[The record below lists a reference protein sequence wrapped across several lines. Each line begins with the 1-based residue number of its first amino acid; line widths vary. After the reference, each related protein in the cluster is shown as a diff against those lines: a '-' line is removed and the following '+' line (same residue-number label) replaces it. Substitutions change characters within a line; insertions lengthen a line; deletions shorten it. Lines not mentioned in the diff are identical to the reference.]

1 MSLRLQLENGK
12 IKEYRT
18 WLDTSTDA
26 GRIPGR
32 YVTKCGYKC
41 DTARDADKCSHLEC
55 AKYVAE
61 QEAEVL
67 IFLPA
72 AIIGFSV
79 VFMMLFQ
86 WDWMSWIK
94 EALFLWG
101 LSLLVSLFYS
111 KDKRELKEFE
121 DKGTINGLRAW
132 KL

>member
-1 MSLRLQLENGK
+1 MSLRLQLEDGK

-18 WLDTSTDA
+18 WLDTSNDP
-26 GRIPGR
+26 GHIPSR

-41 DTARDADKCSHLEC
+41 DIARDADKCNHLEC

-61 QEAEVL
+61 QETKNLSVT
-67 IFLPA
+67 PA
-72 AIIGFSV
+72 VILGLSIII
-79 VFMMLFQ
+79 MMLFH
-86 WDWMSWIK
+86 WDWVDWIK
-94 EALFLWG
+94 EAIFFWG
-101 LSLLVSLFYS
+101 LCLLVSLFYS